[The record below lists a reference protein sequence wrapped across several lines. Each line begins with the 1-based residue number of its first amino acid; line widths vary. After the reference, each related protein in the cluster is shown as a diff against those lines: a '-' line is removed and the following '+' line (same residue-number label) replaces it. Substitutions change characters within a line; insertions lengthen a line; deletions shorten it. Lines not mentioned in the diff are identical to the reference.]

1 MEKFLEALRG
11 LLADG
16 DGVALAAVGA
26 RSGSAPR
33 DAGARMLVGRSGR
46 LWGTVGGGLV
56 EHEAELL
63 AMETLRSGTSALR
76 EFCLRAEGLERIG
89 MVCGGDVTLA
99 VQYLPGGAAD
109 GRRTEMPPGR
119 WRRLA
124 GLPAVHCRGGR
135 PLFSGERGGGDTV
148 FGLEAAGGRRGS
160 V

>member
-16 DGVALAAVGA
+16 DGVALATVVA

-99 VQYLPGGAAD
+99 EIAMTVAAPLEQ
-109 GRRTEMPPGR
+109 RRA
-119 WRRLA
+119 WH
-124 GLPAVHCRGGR
+124 V
-135 PLFSGERGGGDTV
+135 
-148 FGLEAAGGRRGS
+148 
-160 V
+160 